1 MANQQ
6 VKSKDRVLD
15 YGEVFTDEREVNAMC
30 DLVKNECLR
39 IDSRFLEPAC
49 GDGNFLAEI
58 LSRKLEIV
66 TKRYRKSPYDFER
79 NSLLA
84 VGSIYGVDIM
94 FDNVK
99 ECRERLLSLWEK
111 YYKKAVKKADYST
124 EIVDSIS
131 YILSKNIVCGNALTY
146 HCVDENAEDTE
157 QPIVF
162 SQWAFATGPMIKR
175 EDYIFEDLLNQTHDS
190 SEPLRKRADNTD
202 EGTLVKIYPP
212 IHYRR
217 LKEYD

>member
-175 EDYIFEDLLNQTHDS
+175 EDYIFEDLLNQTHNS

>member
-39 IDSRFLEPAC
+39 IDSRILEPAC